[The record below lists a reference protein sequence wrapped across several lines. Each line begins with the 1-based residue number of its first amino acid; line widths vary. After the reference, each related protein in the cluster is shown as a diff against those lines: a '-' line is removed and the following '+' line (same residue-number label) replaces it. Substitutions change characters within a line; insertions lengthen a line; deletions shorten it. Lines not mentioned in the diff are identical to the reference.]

1 MGVPISNVTR
11 RVVYAASGTGPYNFT
26 FEILSN
32 TDVAVYRDDTLLT
45 LTTDYTVTIN
55 ANGTGYITLAAAPTG
70 ATQIAIVGD
79 RTIQRMTDFVTGGD
93 FFANTV
99 NDEMDQQTI
108 FAQQNAEGLQRALQA
123 PQTDPTSIN
132 MVLPRASL
140 RAGRYLGFDADGNP
154 IADGDIPDTIYY
166 GPNSTD
172 PTTRKNGSFLETGD
186 IYFNTNVNQLRI
198 YNSTNALWYQV
209 STTTDVTITKTGTA
223 VAGQTT
229 FNFSGGY
236 RVGTINVFVNGVL
249 LSPADYTATN
259 GTSITFAI
267 ALSSGD
273 EILVQSVRG
282 FSSLLMKDITRTN
295 AAADATSITPNID
308 AAEIV
313 TQINTQAAG
322 VLTINVP
329 SGTPVDGQRLMLRIT
344 STNIHTFVW
353 DAVYAGSTDLP
364 LPGATSGSS
373 KTDYLGLLYNSTAAK
388 WQLIAKNFGY

>member
-140 RAGRYLGFDADGNP
+140 RAGRYLGFDANGNP
-154 IADGDIPDTIYY
+154 IADGDIPDTIYF
-166 GPNSTD
+166 GPNDTD
-172 PTTRKNGSFLETGD
+172 PATRKNGTALQTGD
-186 IYFNTNVNQLRI
+186 IYYNTNVNQLRI
-198 YNSTNALWYQV
+198 FNALSSTWSQV
-209 STTTDVTITKTGTA
+209 STTSDVTITKTETA
-223 VAGQTT
+223 TAGQTV
-229 FNFSGGY
+229 FNFVGGY

-249 LSPADYTATN
+249 LFPADYTATN
-259 GTSITFAI
+259 GTSITFAT
-267 ALSSGD
+267 ALLSGD
-273 EILVQSVRG
+273 QILVQSIRG
-282 FSSLLMKDITRTN
+282 FSSLLMRDITRTD
-295 AAADATSITPNID
+295 AVADATSITPNID

-313 TQINTQAAG
+313 TQVNTQAAG
-322 VLTINVP
+322 TLTINAP

-344 STNIHTFVW
+344 STNAQTIVW
-353 DAVYAGSTDLP
+353 NSIYVGSADVLLP
-364 LPGATSGSS
+364 TASTGSS
-373 KTDYLGLLYNSTAAK
+373 KTDYVGLLYNSTAAK
-388 WQLIAKNFGY
+388 WQIIARNFGF

>member
-11 RVVYAASGTGPYNFT
+11 RVVYVASGTGPYNFT

-32 TDVAVYRDDTLLT
+32 TDVAVYRDDALLT

-55 ANGTGYITLAAAPTG
+55 SNGTGYVTLVATPTG

-132 MVLPRASL
+132 MVLPRATL
-140 RAGRYLGFDADGNP
+140 RAGRYLGFDASGNP

-166 GPNSTD
+166 GPNETD
-172 PTTRKNGSFLETGD
+172 PTTRKNGTALQTGD
-186 IYFNTNVNQLRI
+186 IYFNTNVNQLRT
-198 YNSTNALWYQV
+198 YSTTTDLWFEV
-209 STTTDVTITKTGTA
+209 STTTDVTITRTGTA
-223 VAGQTT
+223 VAGQTS

-249 LSPADYTATN
+249 LFPADYTATN
-259 GTSITFAI
+259 GTSITFAS

-273 EILVQSVRG
+273 QILVQSIRG
-282 FSSLLMKDITRTN
+282 FSSLLMRDITRTD

-308 AAEIV
+308 AAEII
-313 TQINTQAAG
+313 TQVNTQTAG
-322 VLTINVP
+322 ALTINAP

-344 STNIHTFVW
+344 STNVHAFVW
-353 DAVYAGSTDLP
+353 NAVYAGSTDLP

>member
-11 RVVYAASGTGPYNFT
+11 RVVYVASGTGPYNFT
-26 FEILSN
+26 FEILAA
-32 TDVAVYRDDTLLT
+32 TDIAVYRDDALLT
-45 LTTDYTVTIN
+45 ITTDYTVTIN
-55 ANGTGYITLAAAPTG
+55 SNGTGFVTLVATPTG

-79 RTIQRMTDFVTGGD
+79 RSIQRMTDFVTGGD

-108 FAQQNAEGLQRALQA
+108 FAQQNAEGLGRALLA
-123 PQTDPTSIN
+123 PATDPTSIN
-132 MVLPRASL
+132 MTLPRATL
-140 RAGRYLGFDADGNP
+140 RAGRYLGFDASGNP

-166 GPNSTD
+166 GPNTTD
-172 PTTRKNGSFLETGD
+172 PTTRKNGTALQTGD
-186 IYFNTNVNQLRI
+186 IYFNTNVNQLRT
-198 YNSTNALWYQV
+198 YSTTTGLWFEV
-209 STTTDVTITKTGTA
+209 STTTDVTITRTGTA
-223 VAGQTT
+223 VAGQTS

-249 LSPADYTATN
+249 LFPADYTATN
-259 GTSITFAI
+259 GTSITFAS

-273 EILVQSVRG
+273 QILVQSIRG
-282 FSSLLMKDITRTN
+282 FSSLLMRDITRTD

-308 AAEIV
+308 AAEII
-313 TQINTQAAG
+313 TQVNTQTAG
-322 VLTINVP
+322 ALTINAP

-344 STNIHTFVW
+344 STNVHAFVW
-353 DAVYAGSTDLP
+353 NAVYAGSTDLP